1 MNVTTVVI
9 LGTLAMLVLAITIV
23 AFVFVYQKKLI
34 QRDLKIQKLKA
45 EYQKEL
51 LKATIQAQEK
61 ERKRISQD
69 LHDDIGAMLSTIRL
83 SINAMIKGLP
93 LTEKHLGKAQ
103 NTKSLIDE
111 TVRNVRRISHDL
123 LPATLEEF
131 GLSHA
136 LEQLFKKIEINTNL
150 EVEYQL
156 DHDLPKLDK
165 AKELALYRI
174 IQELCNNIIK
184 HANASCIEAWLTRN
198 NDNLEITLMDD
209 GNGFYERTNDSKSSH
224 GLGLKNIESR
234 LSMIDAEISYEPA
247 PLKGTKVQIKTGYQN
262 AIF

>member
-9 LGTLAMLVLAITIV
+9 LGTLAMLVLAVTIV

-83 SINAMIKGLP
+83 SINGMVKGLS
-93 LTEKHLGKAQ
+93 LSEQQVGKVQ

-136 LEQLFKKIEINTNL
+136 LEQLFKKIETNTNL

-174 IQELCNNIIK
+174 TQELCNNIIK
-184 HANASCIEAWLTRN
+184 HANASSIEAWLTRN

-209 GNGFYERTNDSKSSH
+209 GNGFYEKRNDSKSSL

-234 LSMIDAEISYEPA
+234 LSMIDAEINYEPA
-247 PLKGTKVQIKTGYQN
+247 PLKGTKVQIKAGYQN

>member
-9 LGTLAMLVLAITIV
+9 LGTLAMLVLAVTIV

-83 SINAMIKGLP
+83 SINGMVKGLS
-93 LTEKHLGKAQ
+93 LSEQQVGKVQ

-136 LEQLFKKIEINTNL
+136 LEQLFKKIETNTNL

-174 IQELCNNIIK
+174 TQELCNNIIK
-184 HANASCIEAWLTRN
+184 HANASSIEAWLTRN
-198 NDNLEITLMDD
+198 NDNLEITLMVVIV
-209 GNGFYERTNDSKSSH
+209 T
-224 GLGLKNIESR
+224 
-234 LSMIDAEISYEPA
+234 
-247 PLKGTKVQIKTGYQN
+247 IKWQP
-262 AIF
+262 